1 MDREDICRRVT
12 EIADRFGPDR
22 PQEVK
27 LLSSQLSKCQ
37 AVEVL
42 AGLML
47 VFSRSEPGAA
57 NYRKQELAGRMLE
70 NLNPKAVI
78 DLPSTLRR
86 VLPAYDVSIEQV
98 PKYLAGRCGRDSVL
112 LELRLFEAE
121 DNDAR
126 SKAAARTMRWWL
138 RDQTAR

>member
-1 MDREDICRRVT
+1 MDREEICRRVI

-27 LLSSQLSKCQ
+27 LLSSQLSRCQ
-37 AVEVL
+37 PVEVL

-47 VFSRSEPGAA
+47 VFSRSEPRAA

-70 NLNPKAVI
+70 KLNPKAPV
-78 DLPSTLRR
+78 DLPSTLRQ
-86 VLPAYDVSIEQV
+86 VLPAYNVSIEQV
-98 PKYLAGRCGRDSVL
+98 PQYLAGRCGRDSVL
-112 LELRLFEAE
+112 QELRLFEAE

-126 SKAAARTMRWWL
+126 SKAAAKTMRWWL
-138 RDQTAR
+138 SDQTVR